1 MNEHR
6 SVPLATLLDR
16 LAGSARCIGPVERAV
31 SSLTIDSRAVTPG
44 ALFVALRGER
54 TDGHRFVQQ
63 AVERGAVAV
72 VVEEP
77 MHLEGASAIV
87 VPDSARAASQLA
99 DTFYGRPSHTLAV
112 AGVTG
117 TNGKT
122 TTTHM
127 IASMMNAG
135 GSPCGVIGTVGAH
148 FGGRTWPLA
157 NTTPLAP
164 ELHELLAQMRD
175 AGAKAVAMEVSS
187 HALALGRVSD
197 VRFAAG
203 ALTNITRD
211 HLDFHQTFEAYAS
224 AKRRLFDA
232 APHAVLNADDANG
245 ERWSRELRG
254 RKDVTTYGL
263 RVHADVC
270 PEDVAFHAAGSTFA
284 LGGTRFDVR
293 LPGRFNVENA
303 LCAIATARAMG
314 ISDADSARGLA
325 SLERVPGRMDHVRG
339 AGIDAIVDYAH
350 TPDALENVL
359 RTARDLT
366 HKRVL
371 VVFGCGGDRDRGK
384 RPLMGEVA
392 ARFADRSYV
401 TSDNPRTE
409 DPQAIVEQIAAGM
422 GSSDTRIVVDRAAAI
437 HAAIDDAQPGDVVVI
452 AGKGHE
458 AYQIVGTQTL
468 PFDDVEVARA
478 ALAQR
483 EEAHA

>member
-1 MNEHR
+1 
-6 SVPLATLLDR
+6 
-16 LAGSARCIGPVERAV
+16 
-31 SSLTIDSRAVTPG
+31 
-44 ALFVALRGER
+44 
-54 TDGHRFVQQ
+54 
-63 AVERGAVAV
+63 
-72 VVEEP
+72 
-77 MHLEGASAIV
+77 
-87 VPDSARAASQLA
+87 
-99 DTFYGRPSHTLAV
+99 
-112 AGVTG
+112 
-117 TNGKT
+117 
-122 TTTHM
+122 
-127 IASMMNAG
+127 
-135 GSPCGVIGTVGAH
+135 
-148 FGGRTWPLA
+148 
-157 NTTPLAP
+157 
-164 ELHELLAQMRD
+164 
-175 AGAKAVAMEVSS
+175 MEVSS

-197 VRFAAG
+197 VRFAVG

-245 ERWSRELRG
+245 ERWSSELRG
-254 RKDVTTYGL
+254 RKDVTTYGI
-263 RVHADVC
+263 RAHADIH
-270 PEDVAFHAAGSTFA
+270 PENIEFHAGGSSFV
-284 LGGTRFDVR
+284 LDGTHFEVR

-303 LCAIATARAMG
+303 LCAIGTARALD
-314 ISDADSARGLA
+314 ISDSQSARGLA

-366 HKRVL
+366 NKRVL

-384 RPLMGEVA
+384 RPQMGEIA

-409 DPQAIVEQIAAGM
+409 DPQSILDQIVAGM
-422 GSSDTRIVVDRAAAI
+422 GSADARVLVDRAAAI
-437 HAAIDDAQPGDVVVI
+437 HAAIDDAQSGDVVVI

-458 AYQIVGTQTL
+458 NYQIVGTQTL

-483 EEAHA
+483 EKAHA